1 MRQVRISVRFRLYV
15 LEGCTNTTNTHTHTH
30 RVTDCPSIFCSDC
43 QKGRT
48 MLPAYFYAPASGLIA
63 VGVFSLFTP
72 ILGCV
77 AAIRHQACVYACVR
91 ACACLCVCMCVCA
104 RALVRVCWCVC
115 VCVGRRGKGGGRM
128 KISVLTLDIYMYIF
142 RQRCCACTSYWRRSC

>member
-1 MRQVRISVRFRLYV
+1 MCVYNIQPQAHRYACDMYAYLCASICMFWRDVP
-15 LEGCTNTTNTHTHTH
+15 THHTTHRHTHSLSHTHTH
-30 RVTDCPSIFCSDC
+30 MVTDFPSIFCSDC

-77 AAIRHQACVYACVR
+77 AAIRHQACACVR
-91 ACACLCVCMCVCA
+91 ACVFVFVCVYVCVCA
-104 RALVRVCWCVC
+104 RMCVC
-115 VCVGRRGKGGGRM
+115 VCACVCVLGEGRGDG
-128 KISVLTLDIYMYIF
+128 
-142 RQRCCACTSYWRRSC
+142 AA

>member
-1 MRQVRISVRFRLYV
+1 MRQVRISVCFRLYV

-30 RVTDCPSIFCSDC
+30 TKSLIFPSIFCSDC

-77 AAIRHQACVYACVR
+77 AAIRHQACACVRACVR
-91 ACACLCVCMCVCA
+91 ACAGACLCVCA
-104 RALVRVCWCVC
+104 RAHVRVCLCVYVC
-115 VCVGRRGKGGGRM
+115 VLGGGEREG
-128 KISVLTLDIYMYIF
+128 
-142 RQRCCACTSYWRRSC
+142 AA

>member
-77 AAIRHQACVYACVR
+77 AAIRHQACVCVCVR
-91 ACACLCVCMCVCA
+91 ACACLCVCMRVYA
-104 RALVRVCWCVC
+104 RACSCVLVC
-115 VCVGRRGKGGGRM
+115 VCVLGGGGREGAGW
-128 KISVLTLDIYMYIF
+128 KISVLTLDIYMYI
-142 RQRCCACTSYWRRSC
+142 